1 MQSPS
6 RAWFSSNL
14 TRAHQQLVVRVH
26 LGAVL
31 YLFDSRFGRHTRYHV
46 VQAAFTSPAGWLLR
60 RHHSCSRPFQGHRQR
75 SVWFVV
81 PISAR

>member
-14 TRAHQQLVVRVH
+14 TLAYHQLVVRVR

-31 YLFDSRFGRHTRYHV
+31 YLFDSRFGRHIRDHA
-46 VQAAFTSPAGWLLR
+46 VQAAFSSPAGR
-60 RHHSCSRPFQGHRQR
+60 AIAGGASCGSSFQ
-75 SVWFVV
+75 SPTV
-81 PISAR
+81 